1 MSQQVRI
8 LLKAVALGRYLLS
21 NHRLSKL
28 STGAKDIIKGDFT
41 VGTLT
46 NAMNPIRKDRFRRL
60 FQTKRL
66 IWYLVFGASASL
78 VGYEYSTHRN
88 SVPITDRKHFV
99 VIPREME
106 LKYQDTM
113 VSNLEAKFDEANER
127 ILDSSDKRVVFIHQ
141 ILSKLKDACIYFS
154 PECKEYMDKMKVI
167 VVEDDDVNAYTTM
180 GSIIVIY
187 TGLLDHFQKM
197 VENQEVSNLEECIAG
212 VLAHELSHSLSR
224 HPVESMLR
232 WTGWAYYIYI
242 TLVPDFV
249 FMPLLKSI
257 FDKRL
262 SRAQEMEADFQALYL
277 LKRSGYDASSM
288 IKTLSLLPEEQD
300 DIELVSIAKESID
313 DHPRIVNR
321 VTHLQDKI
329 FWFEKDFKTRF
340 EVISQKDTKDSSFF
354 SYLWQI
360 TGFF

>member
-1 MSQQVRI
+1 
-8 LLKAVALGRYLLS
+8 
-21 NHRLSKL
+21 
-28 STGAKDIIKGDFT
+28 
-41 VGTLT
+41 
-46 NAMNPIRKDRFRRL
+46 MN
-60 FQTKRL
+60 
-66 IWYLVFGASASL
+66 
-78 VGYEYSTHRN
+78 
-88 SVPITDRKHFV
+88 
-99 VIPREME
+99 
-106 LKYQDTM
+106 
-113 VSNLEAKFDEANER
+113 
-127 ILDSSDKRVVFIHQ
+127 
-141 ILSKLKDACIYFS
+141 
-154 PECKEYMDKMKVI
+154 
-167 VVEDDDVNAYTTM
+167 
-180 GSIIVIY
+180 
-187 TGLLDHFQKM
+187 
-197 VENQEVSNLEECIAG
+197 
-212 VLAHELSHSLSR
+212 R

-262 SRAQEMEADFQALYL
+262 RWLLGKVMMRSRAQEMEADFQALYL
-277 LKRSGYDASSM
+277 LKRSGYDAASM